1 MLSDMTVWYPHS
13 LVPFSRPPI
22 SDAEIEKIIR
32 AAEAR
37 AMGLPE
43 DDNDG
48 ADDPEP
54 LAEPETGA
62 EAVRLEDGRVAVWN
76 KELYVSERA
85 RIAGIER
92 ADRPADGDG
101 GGDGEEKTT
110 GH

>member
-1 MLSDMTVWYPHS
+1 
-13 LVPFSRPPI
+13 
-22 SDAEIEKIIR
+22 
-32 AAEAR
+32 
-37 AMGLPE
+37 MGLPE

-62 EAVRLEDGRVAVWN
+62 EAVRLEDGRVAVRN

-92 ADRPADGDG
+92 AEPPRAGSSDN
-101 GGDGEEKTT
+101 GDGEEKNT
-110 GH
+110 GHY